1 MPRVAADG
9 RFSRIVSHIRRLAG
23 GLRVVLGND
32 MGTISMSDGL
42 QERGLRARRH
52 NQALVALARR
62 VWSEDCTL
70 GTALSLICETAA
82 ATLEVER
89 VNIWRLDH
97 VRHSLHCVHAYTR
110 SVGQHNPPGFEE
122 VLELGP
128 VYTSALDEVRVL
140 DFGDSAP
147 GSMSDALDAY
157 RRRHSICSL
166 LDAPVRS
173 MGDLIG
179 VICHEQVGAPR
190 DWLPEDLA
198 FAGSIGDYVAL
209 AHEIDRRREIE
220 RRLRFL
226 ERHDPQTQLPNRDH
240 LLEVAHSALGTAH
253 DATRNMVVIHLR
265 LELPEAPALDL
276 PTHQALVTEA
286 AARLRDGIGD
296 LATIARVREG
306 AFAVIPHRQVDE
318 VESFECAER
327 CVSLL
332 QGLAPGEG
340 LPAIAVSA
348 GIAFSRDLAAP
359 SADTLLRNAEEAS
372 LRARDGG
379 LNRCEVFDA
388 DRHRGL
394 LERLRTEQALR
405 AAFEAGELE
414 VHYMPEVD
422 LDTGAWRAA
431 EALLRWRKADGR
443 LIAAGEFI
451 EVAEKSGLIVR
462 LGRWVLRQACT
473 DAAAWPLDSEGHPPM
488 VRVNVS
494 LRQFEDPALA
504 ADVEAALKAS
514 GLEPSRLCLEL
525 TETAMLRDSASVA
538 RTLQRLRDLG
548 VRIALDDFGI
558 GYCSLAY
565 LKQLPI
571 DTIKVDRGFVS
582 GLPDVVEDLAIV
594 ESLALLARRLGID
607 VIGEGIETPAQADSL
622 RAIGIH
628 GGQGFLYSRAVPQ
641 DEVVAGFRR

>member
-1 MPRVAADG
+1 
-9 RFSRIVSHIRRLAG
+9 
-23 GLRVVLGND
+23 

-70 GTALSLICETAA
+70 ATALSLICETAA
-82 ATLEVER
+82 ETLEVER

-97 VRHSLHCVHAYTR
+97 ARHALHCVHAFTR
-110 SVGQHNPPGFEE
+110 STGQHNPPGFEE

-128 VYTSALDEVRVL
+128 EYTSALHEVRVL
-140 DFGDSAP
+140 DFSDADASAP
-147 GSMSDALDAY
+147 MSDVLDAY
-157 RRRHSICSL
+157 RRRHGICSL
-166 LDAPVRS
+166 LDAPIRS

-179 VICHEQVGAPR
+179 VICHEQVGDQR
-190 DWLPEDLA
+190 EWLPEDFA
-198 FAGSIGDYVAL
+198 FAGSVGDYVAL
-209 AHEIDRRREIE
+209 AHEIDRRHEIE

-226 ERHDPQTQLPNRDH
+226 ERHDPQTNLPNRDH
-240 LLEVAHSALGTAH
+240 LLEVAYSALGKPDDGKH
-253 DATRNMVVIHLR
+253 NLVVIHLR

-276 PTHQALVTEA
+276 LTQQALVTEA
-286 AARLRDGIGD
+286 AARLRDGIGEV
-296 LATIARVREG
+296 ATIARVREG

-318 VESFECAER
+318 VEAFECAER

-332 QGLAPGEG
+332 QGLAPREE
-340 LPAIAVSA
+340 LAPIAVSA

-422 LDTGAWRAA
+422 LDTGTWRAA
-431 EALLRWRKADGR
+431 EALLRWRRADGR

-473 DAAAWPLDSEGHPPM
+473 DAAAWPLDADGHAPM

-504 ADVEAALKAS
+504 GDVEAALQAS

-538 RTLQRLRDLG
+538 RTLQRLRGLG